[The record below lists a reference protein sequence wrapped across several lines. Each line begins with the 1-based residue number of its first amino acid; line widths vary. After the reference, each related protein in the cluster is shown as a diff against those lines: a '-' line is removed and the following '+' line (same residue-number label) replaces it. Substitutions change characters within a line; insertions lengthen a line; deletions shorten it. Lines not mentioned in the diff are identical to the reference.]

1 MKQKNILFGW
11 SEYKMNDIGK
21 TYPGITGKD
30 KDDFGK
36 GKPFVSYMNVYSNSK
51 TNLNIKTL
59 VDISDNENQN
69 RVKYGDIF
77 FTTSSETPNEVGM
90 SSALLDKNFKD
101 LFLNSFCFG
110 FRLNNFK
117 IIIPEFARFYFRG
130 KYFRKE
136 MTRIAQGISRFN
148 LSKKYFLDTS
158 VVIPDSIEE
167 QNKIVQILETWDN
180 YLEKL
185 NKKIEIKKQIKKS
198 LMQNLLTGKVRL
210 KGFNYEWENVKLGDV
225 GEIIT
230 GNTPSM
236 KDYNNYGDRYCWAT
250 AEDFNGKYI
259 KNTNI
264 KLSENGKSL
273 SRFLPK
279 GSILIT
285 CIASIGKNAIAGVP
299 LATNQQINSIIVNNN
314 FYNEFIYYLLQNSAK
329 LLKRYAGNG
338 AVLILNKIE
347 FSKIKIKIPKLEEQ
361 QAIAEILNS
370 ADKEIESLEKKK
382 KIVEAQKKFLLNN
395 LISGKIRHPE
405 FINL

>member
-1 MKQKNILFGW
+1 MTKNNKQKNILFGW

-90 SSALLDKNFKD
+90 SSVLLSKNFKD

-130 KYFRKE
+130 RYFRKE

-148 LSKKYFLDTS
+148 LSKKYFLYTS
-158 VVIPDSIEE
+158 IVVPDSIEE

-185 NKKIEIKKQIKKS
+185 NKKIEIKKQIKKG

-210 KGFNYEWENVKLGDV
+210 KGFNDEWKNVKLGDV
-225 GEIIT
+225 CKLYQPKTISSNEINRNGKYLVYGANGVIGRYDKYNHEESEVLITCRGATCGRINFSKPKSWIT
-230 GNTPSM
+230 GNAMVAQP
-236 KDYNNYGDRYCWAT
+236 
-250 AEDFNGKYI
+250 I
-259 KNTNI
+259 KNRI
-264 KLSENGKSL
+264 DKL
-273 SRFLPK
+273 FL
-279 GSILIT
+279 
-285 CIASIGKNAIAGVP
+285 
-299 LATNQQINSIIVNNN
+299 
-314 FYNEFIYYLLQNSAK
+314 FYL
-329 LLKRYAGNG
+329 
-338 AVLILNKIE
+338 LNKINLLNVVTGLAQPQITRKDLSP
-347 FSKIKIKIPKLEEQ
+347 FNIFISPLKEQ
-361 QAIAEILNS
+361 QAIAEILSS
-370 ADKEIESLEKKK
+370 ADREIESLEKKK

-405 FINL
+405 FINS

>member
-1 MKQKNILFGW
+1 MILKMNKMTKNNKQKNILFGW

-90 SSALLDKNFKD
+90 SSVLLSKNFKD

-130 KYFRKE
+130 RYFRKE

-148 LSKKYFLDTS
+148 LSKKYFLYTS
-158 VVIPDSIEE
+158 IVVPDSIEE

-185 NKKIEIKKQIKKS
+185 NKKIEIKKQIKKG

-210 KGFNYEWENVKLGDV
+210 KGFNDEWKNVKLGDV
-225 GEIIT
+225 CKLYQPKTISSNEINRNGKYLVYGANGVIGRYDKYNHEESEVLITCRGATCGRINFSKPKSWIT
-230 GNTPSM
+230 GNAMVAQP
-236 KDYNNYGDRYCWAT
+236 
-250 AEDFNGKYI
+250 I
-259 KNTNI
+259 KNRI
-264 KLSENGKSL
+264 DKL
-273 SRFLPK
+273 FL
-279 GSILIT
+279 
-285 CIASIGKNAIAGVP
+285 
-299 LATNQQINSIIVNNN
+299 
-314 FYNEFIYYLLQNSAK
+314 FYL
-329 LLKRYAGNG
+329 
-338 AVLILNKIE
+338 LNKINLLNVVTGLAQPQITRKDLSP
-347 FSKIKIKIPKLEEQ
+347 FNIFISPLKEQ
-361 QAIAEILNS
+361 QAIAEILSS
-370 ADKEIESLEKKK
+370 ADREIESLEKKK

-405 FINL
+405 FINS